1 MTFTEKPEPQ
11 KTGKLQVNSRFRPGA
26 DENDKWR
33 SIVMNNGSQS
43 FQFEV
48 NILNGLTV
56 DLPIGTYEVSC
67 NGASILTRITIQQGT
82 TTTVSLVAY

>member
-1 MTFTEKPEPQ
+1 MFTKLEA
-11 KTGKLQVNSRFRPGA
+11 TGTLRINSRFRPGA

-56 DLPIGTYEVSC
+56 DLPVGTYDVSC
-67 NGASILTRITIQQGT
+67 NGASILTKVTIQQGT

>member
-1 MTFTEKPEPQ
+1 
-11 KTGKLQVNSRFRPGA
+11 
-26 DENDKWR
+26 
-33 SIVMNNGSQS
+33 MNNGSQS

-56 DLPIGTYEVSC
+56 DLPIGTYDVSC
-67 NGASILTRITIQQGT
+67 IGASILTRITIQQGT

>member
-1 MTFTEKPEPQ
+1 MFTKLEA
-11 KTGKLQVNSRFRPGA
+11 TGTLRINSRFKPGA

-48 NILNGLTV
+48 NVLDGLTIN
-56 DLPIGTYEVSC
+56 LPVGTYDVSC
-67 NGASILTRITIQQGT
+67 AGASILSRVTIQRGT

>member
-1 MTFTEKPEPQ
+1 MFTKLEA
-11 KTGKLQVNSRFRPGA
+11 TGTLRINSRFRPGA

-33 SIVMNNGSQS
+33 SIVMNNESQS

-56 DLPIGTYEVSC
+56 DLPVGTYDVSC
-67 NGASILTRITIQQGT
+67 NGASILTKVTIQQGT

>member
-1 MTFTEKPEPQ
+1 MFTKLEA
-11 KTGKLQVNSRFRPGA
+11 TGTLRINSRFRPGA

-56 DLPIGTYEVSC
+56 DLPIGTYDVSC
-67 NGASILTRITIQQGT
+67 NGASILTKVTIQQET